1 MKERSQV
8 EAPGQESSRGMRST
22 QRSDDVDDV
31 DEGRK

>member
-22 QRSDDVDDV
+22 QRSVDDV
-31 DEGRK
+31 DEGTK